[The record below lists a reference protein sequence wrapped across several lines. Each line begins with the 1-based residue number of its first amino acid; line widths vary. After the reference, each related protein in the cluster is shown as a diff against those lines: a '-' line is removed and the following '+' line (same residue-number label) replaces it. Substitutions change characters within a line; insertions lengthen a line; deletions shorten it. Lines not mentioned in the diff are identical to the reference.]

1 MQSWV
6 QHVKSYC
13 ASKGISYKNALRDPQ
28 CKESYHSSKSTSTP
42 QETPSNPEPKKRT
55 SRIKIPVVEET
66 IDVAHDSIMDGNS
79 MGKNK
84 KNPLIKWIQL
94 ATQHRTNLRKIW
106 TIYPILP
113 KIGHREEIIK
123 NYQPWVS
130 FNASPHHYSILV
142 TSLPAAHNSLIQQ
155 FF

>member
-28 CKESYHSSKSTSTP
+28 CKESYHSSKSTITP

-79 MGKNK
+79 MGKKK
-84 KNPLIKWIQL
+84 KNPLL
-94 ATQHRTNLRKIW
+94 NMDPTSNPTPDESTENMDNLSNLTKNRAPRRNNKK
-106 TIYPILP
+106 LP
-113 KIGHREEIIK
+113 TMGL
-123 NYQPWVS
+123 
-130 FNASPHHYSILV
+130 F
-142 TSLPAAHNSLIQQ
+142 
-155 FF
+155 

>member
-28 CKESYHSSKSTSTP
+28 CKESYHSAKSTSNPT
-42 QETPSNPEPKKRT
+42 ETPSNPESKKRT

-66 IDVAHDSIMDGNS
+66 IDIAHDSMMDSNS

-84 KNPLIKWIQL
+84 KNPLL
-94 ATQHRTNLRKIW
+94 NMDPTSNPTPDESMENTDNLSNFTKNKAPKRNNKK
-106 TIYPILP
+106 LP
-113 KIGHREEIIK
+113 TMGL
-123 NYQPWVS
+123 
-130 FNASPHHYSILV
+130 F
-142 TSLPAAHNSLIQQ
+142 
-155 FF
+155 

>member
-28 CKESYHSSKSTSTP
+28 CKESYHSAKSTSTP
-42 QETPSNPEPKKRT
+42 QETPSNPELKKRT
-55 SRIKIPVVEET
+55 SKIKIPVIEET
-66 IDVAHDSIMDGNS
+66 IDIAHDSIMDGNS
-79 MGKNK
+79 MGNNK
-84 KNPLIKWIQL
+84 KNPLLNMDPTTNPTPDESTENIK
-94 ATQHRTNLRKIW
+94 H
-106 TIYPILP
+106 P
-113 KIGHREEIIK
+113 EELIK

-130 FNASPHHYSILV
+130 FNDDTSPRHCSILV
-142 TSLPAAHNSLIQQ
+142 KSLLAVHKSPIQL

>member
-42 QETPSNPEPKKRT
+42 QETPLNPEPKKRT

-66 IDVAHDSIMDGNS
+66 IDIAHDSIMDGNS

-84 KNPLIKWIQL
+84 KNPLL
-94 ATQHRTNLRKIW
+94 NMDPTSNPTPDESTENMDNLSNFTKNRAPRRNNK
-106 TIYPILP
+106 TLP
-113 KIGHREEIIK
+113 TMGL
-123 NYQPWVS
+123 
-130 FNASPHHYSILV
+130 F
-142 TSLPAAHNSLIQQ
+142 
-155 FF
+155 